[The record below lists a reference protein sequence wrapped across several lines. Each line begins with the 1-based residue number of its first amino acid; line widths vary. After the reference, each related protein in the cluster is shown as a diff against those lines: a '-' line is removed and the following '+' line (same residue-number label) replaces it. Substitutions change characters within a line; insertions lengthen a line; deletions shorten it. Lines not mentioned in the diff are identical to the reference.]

1 MPDSVSIHAHAKVNL
16 FLRVLA
22 REASGY
28 HGLETLFTLLELHD
42 TLTVERTSGGV
53 ELTVVGADTGPAEE
67 NLAYRAAELVLGSTG
82 RQFGV
87 RMRLEK
93 RIPVQ
98 AGLGGGSSDGAAALH
113 AVNALAGNAVPR
125 PEVLQLAARLGSDVP
140 FLASGAAMAL
150 AWGHGERLFRI
161 SCPPPTP
168 VLVAVPPE
176 GVSTRDAY
184 AMIDAWQ
191 GREERR
197 GAVLLDGEAFDSWG
211 RIGRLGGND
220 FENVVFGARPA
231 LRELFERVAQTR
243 PLLVR
248 LSGSGSAI
256 VALYKHE
263 AEREAAAAA
272 VGEREQR
279 LIRTTTRVNPAAPP
293 AGGSAADE

>member
-1 MPDSVSIHAHAKVNL
+1 MPDSVSVHAHAKVNL

-22 REASGY
+22 REASGF
-28 HGLETLFTLLELHD
+28 HGLETLFALLELHD
-42 TLTVERTSGGV
+42 SLAVERTTGGIDLAA
-53 ELTVVGADTGPAEE
+53 EGAETGPVEE
-67 NLAYRAAELVLGSTG
+67 NLAYQAADMVLEATG
-82 RQFGV
+82 RRFGV
-87 RMRLEK
+87 RIRLIK

-150 AWGHGERLFRI
+150 AWGHGERLFHI
-161 SCPPPTP
+161 PCPAAAPA
-168 VLVAVPPE
+168 LVAVPAD
-176 GVSTRDAY
+176 GVSTREAY
-184 AMIDAWQ
+184 TMIDAWQ

-197 GAVLLDGEAFDSWG
+197 GAVLFDDGAFDSWG
-211 RIGRLGGND
+211 GIARLGGND

-231 LRELFERVAQTR
+231 LRDLFERVAHTR

-256 VALYKHE
+256 VALYKTE
-263 AEREAAAAA
+263 AEREAAAMA
-272 VGEREQR
+272 VGERDQR
-279 LIRTTTRVNPAAPP
+279 LIRTTTRATPASAPI
-293 AGGSAADE
+293 SAPLADE

>member
-1 MPDSVSIHAHAKVNL
+1 MPDSVSVRAHAKVNL

-22 REASGY
+22 REASGF

-42 TLTVERTSGGV
+42 TLTVERTSGGIELAV
-53 ELTVVGADTGPAEE
+53 EGADTGPAEG
-67 NLAYRAAELVLGSTG
+67 NLAYRAADMVLGTTG
-82 RQFGV
+82 RRFGV
-87 RMRLEK
+87 RILLSK

-125 PEVLQLAARLGSDVP
+125 PEILQLAARLGSDVP

-150 AWGHGERLFRI
+150 GWGHGERLFRI
-161 SCPPPTP
+161 PSPAAAPA
-168 VLVAVPPE
+168 LVAVPPE
-176 GVSTRDAY
+176 GMSTRDAY

-191 GREERR
+191 SREERR
-197 GAVLLDGEAFDSWG
+197 GAVLLEGEAFDSWG

-220 FENVVFGARPA
+220 FENAVFGARPA
-231 LRELFERVAQTR
+231 LRDLFERMAQTR

-256 VALYKHE
+256 VALYKT
-263 AEREAAAAA
+263 AGERDAAAAA
-272 VGEREQR
+272 IGEREQR
-279 LIRTTTRVNPAAPP
+279 LICTTTRTAPAEPP
-293 AGGSAADE
+293 AEGPPSGE

>member
-1 MPDSVSIHAHAKVNL
+1 MPDSVSARAHAKVNL

-22 REASGY
+22 REASGF
-28 HGLETLFTLLELHD
+28 HGLETLFALLELHD
-42 TLTVERTSGGV
+42 TVTVERTAGGIALAV
-53 ELTVVGADTGPAEE
+53 EGADTGPAEE
-67 NLAYRAAELVLGSTG
+67 NLAYRAADMVLEATG
-82 RQFGV
+82 RRFGV
-87 RMRLEK
+87 GIRLVK

-98 AGLGGGSSDGAAALH
+98 AGLGGGSSDGAATLH
-113 AVNALAGNAVPR
+113 AVNALAGNAVPM

-150 AWGHGERLFRI
+150 AWGRGERLFRI
-161 SCPPPTP
+161 PSPDPAPA
-168 VLVAVPPE
+168 LVAVPAE
-176 GVSTRDAY
+176 GVSTQNAY

-197 GAVLLDGEAFDSWG
+197 GAVLFDGDAFDSWG

-231 LRELFERVAQTR
+231 LRDLFERVAQTR

-256 VALYKHE
+256 VALYRSVG
-263 AEREAAAAA
+263 EREAAATA
-272 VGEREQR
+272 VGERDQR
-279 LIRTTTRVNPAAPP
+279 LIRTTTRATPP
-293 AGGSAADE
+293 VTVEGQATDE